1 MDAGVKEIQATEA
14 KAHLAELLRAVER
27 GESFSITRHGRAVAQ
42 LVPAP
47 ASEAQARREAVERF
61 RALRGSW
68 AKVRD
73 DRGGDAIAARHE
85 GHRS

>member
-1 MDAGVKEIQATEA
+1 MDADVKEIQATEA

-27 GESFSITRHGRAVAQ
+27 GESFSITRHGRAVAH

-47 ASEAQARREAVERF
+47 ASEAQARREAVERI

-68 AKVRD
+68 GKSGMTVEEM
-73 DRGGDAIAARHE
+73 IAARHE